1 MAGRQFGANAAAKP
15 PKSFLVFPAGLK
27 QLAVAV
33 CDHIMQPDSKKLL
46 RFLQSWIINTVAVLL
61 AVIILRNHISYGDK
75 LENLLIASFLLGILN
90 AFVRPILMLIALP
103 LLIFTLGL
111 FTLVINALLLC
122 FLSVLLPFFH
132 VDTFGYAFLGALI
145 ISIISVILNLL
156 TGARVAV
163 QRGRPPGPPKT
174 PGGGNGPVID
184 V

>member
-1 MAGRQFGANAAAKP
+1 
-15 PKSFLVFPAGLK
+15 
-27 QLAVAV
+27 
-33 CDHIMQPDSKKLL
+33 MQPGSKKLL

-75 LENLLIASFLLGILN
+75 VENLLIASFLLGILN

-122 FLSVLLPFFH
+122 LLSWLLPFFH
-132 VDTFGYAFLGALI
+132 VDTFLHAFLGAI
-145 ISIISVILNLL
+145 IIGVISVALNVL
-156 TGARVAV
+156 TGNSPVKISR
-163 QRGRPPGPPKT
+163 RPPGPPKT
-174 PGGGNGPVID
+174 PGGGNGSVID